1 MNSIQYNFDTGL
13 FNYEG
18 RFSEFSSEIRH
29 NMQSSRKN
37 NTAICHRVS
46 FYLMAKALINAINF
60 YIYNFKDYKEKN
72 SLQYLTYETIY
83 YILGIIIAVTGQFP
97 EILDLERSIES
108 MIGLTDTFLEL
119 QDVQIE
125 DYQTYVGKL
134 KDILSNP
141 PLNDTVEFRDVML
154 IAEGYLNRILDDLNN
169 EEFNLRLG
177 NASWNSSVSNA
188 LDCFEFVDACS
199 NIKNP
204 YFILGEDDSH
214 VVTIMVN
221 MTKPGGPSFKESELF
236 IYTAKITAD
245 DSSEKIVLC
254 QSCRTESVKQ
264 CNSTGI
270 MSKCPIIYTNPYD
283 KKKYWFQ
290 AGKPWLS

>member
-60 YIYNFKDYKEKN
+60 YICNFEKCMAEN
-72 SLQYLTYETIY
+72 NLQYLTYETIY
-83 YILGIIIAVTGQFP
+83 YILGIIMAVTGQFP
-97 EILDLERSIES
+97 PSLDPERSIES
-108 MIGLTDTFLEL
+108 MIGLTDSFLEL

-188 LDCFEFVDACS
+188 LDCFKLIAPCS
-199 NIKNP
+199 DIKAP
-204 YFILGEDDSH
+204 QFELGPVDSH

-221 MTKPGGPSFKESELF
+221 MTKPGGPKFEESELF
-236 IYTAKITAD
+236 IYTALIKAANGRYQA
-245 DSSEKIVLC
+245 VLC

-264 CNSTGI
+264 CEDFKNNCT
-270 MSKCPIIYTNPYD
+270 IIYTNPYD
-283 KKKYWFQ
+283 RQKYLFQ
-290 AGKPWLS
+290 ENKE